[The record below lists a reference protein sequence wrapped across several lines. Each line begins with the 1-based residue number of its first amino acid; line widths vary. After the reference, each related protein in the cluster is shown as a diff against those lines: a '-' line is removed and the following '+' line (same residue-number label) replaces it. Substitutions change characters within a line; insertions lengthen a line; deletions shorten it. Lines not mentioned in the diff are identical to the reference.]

1 MFPLYNPSRDYMQ
14 AFAAAK
20 RSAEPQFMDEES
32 RFNALDQVHSL
43 LYDLSEFEDTSTQCN
58 WGLFS
63 DIELA
68 TLYNKVPS
76 KRFEIIMTDDPT
88 AEQYAAMVKKYIPN
102 FKAPATCGSKAKADC
117 VCEPDKVKETIQDI
131 LSGKIDKTKEMARMA
146 ELHGALSLG
155 NPTDNFLGALNVRNA
170 V

>member
-102 FKAPATCGSKAKADC
+102 FKAPATWICRKTRLQRKCFKCKCPADFNLRW
-117 VCEPDKVKETIQDI
+117 I
-131 LSGKIDKTKEMARMA
+131 
-146 ELHGALSLG
+146 H
-155 NPTDNFLGALNVRNA
+155 FW
-170 V
+170 

>member
-1 MFPLYNPSRDYMQ
+1 MFPLYNPSIDYMQ

-117 VCEPDKVKETIQDI
+117 RAAMRRSKAFINKLCNDLDDPYKV
-131 LSGKIDKTKEMARMA
+131 LTKQQLAFVK
-146 ELHGALSLG
+146 ALG
-155 NPTDNFLGALNVRNA
+155 CNV
-170 V
+170 

>member
-1 MFPLYNPSRDYMQ
+1 MFPLYNPSIDYMQ

-68 TLYNKVPS
+68 TLYNKAPS

-102 FKAPATCGSKAKADC
+102 FKAKAKADC
-117 VCEPDKVKETIQDI
+117 RAAMRRSKAFINKLCNDLDDPYKV
-131 LSGKIDKTKEMARMA
+131 LTKQQLAFA
-146 ELHGALSLG
+146 KALG
-155 NPTDNFLGALNVRNA
+155 CNV
-170 V
+170 